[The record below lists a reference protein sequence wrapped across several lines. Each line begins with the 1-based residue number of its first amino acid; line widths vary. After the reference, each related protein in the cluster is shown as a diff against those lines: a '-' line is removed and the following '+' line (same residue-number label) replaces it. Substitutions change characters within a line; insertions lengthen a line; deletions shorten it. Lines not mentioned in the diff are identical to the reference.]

1 MAENGSPGENSELT
15 PKQEQFIAALVAG
28 NTIVVASAVVGITE
42 RTAYRW
48 FQLPHFNAAYKA
60 VKQFAFDEAL
70 EGLRDCTKEAIDTL
84 KLNLKAPEPAVQV
97 RAAHILLTQG
107 MQVHKMEQLE
117 TRIQDLEEALKAS
130 RV

>member
-1 MAENGSPGENSELT
+1 MEASELT
-15 PKQEQFIAALVAG
+15 VKQEQFIAALLTGNAIIVA
-28 NTIVVASAVVGITE
+28 AKAVGIAE
-42 RTAYRW
+42 KTAYNW
-48 FQLPHFNAAYKA
+48 FKLPHFQAAYKA
-60 VKQFAFDEAL
+60 AKSAAYDEAL

-84 KLNLKAPEPAVQV
+84 KLNLKANDPAVQV

-117 TRIQDLEEALKAS
+117 TRIQELEESLKAS